1 MHDGRSADG
10 ECPLQDE
17 LISAAMPR
25 PWTGPSEGAC
35 SSSSRKR
42 NVGSSSSSKPP
53 GPRGPAPAET
63 CRPETAEYDYIVVGS
78 GPGGGPWLPTWPA
91 PATRPSW
98 SRLVTMK
105 APTPTPTWPRSSRA
119 PASRRACTGQSFY
132 VKHYDD
138 MERTLKNDHLVW
150 KKPNG
155 DLFVGPGGTEP
166 AGSEVLGVQ
175 YPRGATLGGS
185 SIINAG
191 AVHLPSD
198 SDWDLIKD
206 LTGDDSWSAA
216 HMRSLFAK
224 LERNTYLPAGTPG
237 HGKDGYLE
245 VTIGDGNQYLA
256 STQARD
262 ILAGMVQEI
271 GQDPAKLPELL
282 TADVNVLDP
291 QRDTTTGAFALP
303 FHVNATWGRYSAR
316 NRILDTMR
324 EGHPLSLKLNA
335 LASRVLFQPG
345 PPGPGQVPAPSGSS
359 TSTARART
367 KATCATTPARSP
379 PPPNRSAPRRSGIGA
394 ASDLAKLDIPVVADL
409 PGVGTNMQDNEEIG
423 IFGLAKENFTFATPA
438 GQTPDPVCTFQGD
451 AADPC
456 YALFLQGKGPY
467 TRAGPNSNAFMLKT
481 AHSPDGER
489 DALTFAGPFTFR
501 GFWPKT
507 PGQDFTE
514 PPNTWGMHAVKI
526 HPQNRAGTVKL
537 RSADPTDMPEINF
550 NYFTDGA
557 ATDLGALQDVVA
569 WGRRAFLNVP
579 ANSTGGAG
587 PVNITGPPCKDINK
601 TDGRCNDAAGK
612 ADEEFIRNQMF
623 GHHVTSTCA
632 IGADDD
638 ERAVLD
644 SKFRVRGVEGL
655 RVVDASVFPRIPG
668 AFPVVSV
675 YMVSEKASEDILG
688 GK

>member
-1 MHDGRSADG
+1 MPPRYDSGLPVRLASCSHKRDICSAQSPG
-10 ECPLQDE
+10 
-17 LISAAMPR
+17 
-25 PWTGPSEGAC
+25 
-35 SSSSRKR
+35 
-42 NVGSSSSSKPP
+42 PP
-53 GPRGPAPAET
+53 GPPSPPAPRGPAPGGQT
-63 CRPETAEYDYIVVGS
+63 CRPETAEYDYVVVGS
-78 GPGGGPWLPTWPA
+78 GPGGGPLA
-91 PATRPSW
+91 AN
-98 SRLVTMK
+98 L
-105 APTPTPTWPRSSRA
+105 ARA
-119 PASRRACTGQSFY
+119 GHKTLLLEAGDDESADPDTNVASFFKSTGIKDSLHCFY

-138 MERTLKNDHLVW
+138 MTRTLKNDHLVW

-155 DLFVGPGGTEP
+155 ELFVGPGGTEP
-166 AGSEVLGVQ
+166 KGSEVLGVQ

-191 AVHLPSD
+191 GVHLPSD
-198 SDWDLIKD
+198 SDWNLIKD
-206 LTGDDSWSAA
+206 ITGDDSWSAT
-216 HMRSLFAK
+216 HMRSLFEK
-224 LERNTYLPAGTPG
+224 MERNTYLPAGTPG

-245 VTIGDGNQYLA
+245 ITIGDGNQYLA
-256 STQARD
+256 SSQARD
-262 ILAGMVQEI
+262 VLSGMVEGI

-282 TADVNVLDP
+282 TADVNSLDP
-291 QRDTTTGAFALP
+291 KRDTTTGAFALP
-303 FHVNATWGRYSAR
+303 FHVNATWGRYSSR
-316 NRILDTMR
+316 NRILDTMK
-324 EGHPLSLKLNA
+324 EGKPLTLKLNA

-345 PPGPGQVPAPSGSS
+345 PSGQPPRAIGVEYLEGKSVYQGDLRHDASKKPAPK
-359 TSTARART
+359 RV
-367 KATCATTPARSP
+367 CAKKEVILAGGAFNTPQLLML
-379 PPPNRSAPRRSGIGA
+379 SGIGA
-394 ASDLAKLDIPVVADL
+394 ASDLTKLEIPVVADL

-423 IFGLAKENFTFATPA
+423 IFGLAKENFTFATAP
-438 GQTPDPVCTFQGD
+438 GQSPDPVCTFQGD

-489 DALTFAGPFTFR
+489 DALIFAGPFTFR

-514 PPNTWGMHAVKI
+514 PPNTWGMHAVKM

-569 WGRRAFLNVP
+569 WGRRAFLN
-579 ANSTGGAG
+579 
-587 PVNITGPPCKDINK
+587 
-601 TDGRCNDAAGK
+601 TDGRCNDSAGK
-612 ADEEFIRNQMF
+612 SDEEFIRNQMF

-632 IGADDD
+632 IGADADK
-638 ERAVLD
+638 RAVLD
-644 SKFRVRGVEGL
+644 SKFRVRGVSGL

>member
-1 MHDGRSADG
+1 MRGQSFPSLCGLLLAAASAT
-10 ECPLQDE
+10 
-17 LISAAMPR
+17 SAL
-25 PWTGPSEGAC
+25 PSPP
-35 SSSSRKR
+35 
-42 NVGSSSSSKPP
+42 GSP
-53 GPRGPAPAET
+53 GPRNPAPSDT
-63 CRPETAEYDYIVVGS
+63 CRPETAEYDYVVVGS
-78 GPGGGPWLPTWPA
+78 GPGGGPLAANLARAGHKTL
-91 PATRPSW
+91 
-98 SRLVTMK
+98 LVEAGDDESADPDTNV
-105 APTPTPTWPRSSRA
+105 
-119 PASRRACTGQSFY
+119 ASFFKSTGIKESLHWSFY

-166 AGSEVLGVQ
+166 KGSEVLGVQ

-191 AVHLPSD
+191 GVHLPAD
-198 SDWDLIKD
+198 SDWDFIKD
-206 LTGDDSWSAA
+206 ITGDDSWSAA
-216 HMRSLFAK
+216 HMRQLFEK
-224 LERNTYLPAGTPG
+224 MEKNTYLAAGTPG
-237 HGKDGYLE
+237 HGTEGYLE

-262 ILAGMVQEI
+262 ILSGMVQEI
-271 GQDPAKLPELL
+271 GQDPAKLPDLL
-282 TADVNVLDP
+282 TADVNELDP
-291 QRDTTTGAFALP
+291 ARDTTTGAFALP
-303 FHVNATWGRYSAR
+303 FHVNATWGRYSSR

-335 LASRVLFQPG
+335 LASRVLFQQG
-345 PPGPGQVPAPSGSS
+345 PPGPGQVP
-359 TSTARART
+359 RAIGIEYFEGKSAYQADLRHDAS
-367 KATCATTPARSP
+367 KTPA
-379 PPPNRSAPRRSGIGA
+379 APKQVCAKKEVILAGGAFNTPQLLMLSGIGP
-394 ASDLAKLDIPVVADL
+394 AKHNIPVVANL

-423 IFGLAKENFTFATPA
+423 IFGLAKENFTFTPPP
-438 GQTPDPVCTFQGD
+438 GQSQPDPVCTFQGD

-456 YALFLQGKGPY
+456 YALFLQGQGPY

-481 AHSPDGER
+481 AHSPGGER
-489 DALTFAGPFTFR
+489 DALVFAGPFTFR

-514 PPNTWGMHAVKI
+514 PPNTWGMHAVKM

-557 ATDLGALQDVVA
+557 ETDLGALQDVVA

-587 PVNITGPPCKDINK
+587 PMNITGPPCRDINK
-601 TDGRCNDAAGK
+601 ADGRCGDSAGK
-612 ADEEFIRNQMF
+612 SDEEFIRNQMF

-632 IGADDD
+632 IGADADK
-638 ERAVLD
+638 RAVLD
-644 SKFRVRGVEGL
+644 GQFRVRGVAGL

-668 AFPVVSV
+668 AFPVVLV

>member
-1 MHDGRSADG
+1 MRSHSFPSLCGLLLAAA
-10 ECPLQDE
+10 
-17 LISAAMPR
+17 SATSAL
-25 PWTGPSEGAC
+25 PS
-35 SSSSRKR
+35 
-42 NVGSSSSSKPP
+42 PP
-53 GPRGPAPAET
+53 GPPNPPGPPAPRDPAAGET
-63 CRPETAEYDYIVVGS
+63 CRPETAEYDYVVVGS
-78 GPGGGPWLPTWPA
+78 GPGGGPLA
-91 PATRPSW
+91 AN
-98 SRLVTMK
+98 L
-105 APTPTPTWPRSSRA
+105 ARA
-119 PASRRACTGQSFY
+119 GHKTLLLEAGDDESADPDTNVASFFKSTGIKESLHWSFY

-155 DLFVGPGGTEP
+155 ELFVGPGGTEP
-166 AGSEVLGVQ
+166 EGSEVLGVQ

-191 AVHLPSD
+191 GVHLPGD
-198 SDWDLIKD
+198 SDWDFIKD
-206 LTGDDSWSAA
+206 ITGDDTWSAT
-216 HMRSLFAK
+216 HMRSLFEK
-224 LERNTYLPAGTPG
+224 MEKNTYLPAGTPG

-262 ILAGMVQEI
+262 ILTGMVKEI

-282 TADVNVLDP
+282 TADVNSLDP
-291 QRDTTTGAFALP
+291 KRDTTTGAFALP
-303 FHVNATWGRYSAR
+303 FHVNATWGRYSSR

-335 LASRVLFQPG
+335 LVSRVLFQPG
-345 PPGPGQVPAPSGSS
+345 PPGQPQRAIGVEYLEGKSAYQGDLRHDGSKKPAPKQVCAKKEVILSGG
-359 TSTARART
+359 AFN
-367 KATCATTPARSP
+367 TPQLLML
-379 PPPNRSAPRRSGIGA
+379 SGIGA
-394 ASDLAKLDIPVVADL
+394 ASDLTKLQIPVVADL

-423 IFGLAKENFTFATPA
+423 IFGLAKENFTFATAP
-438 GQTPDPVCTFQGD
+438 GQDPDPVCTFQGD

-481 AHSPDGER
+481 DHSPDGER
-489 DALTFAGPFTFR
+489 DALIFAGPFTFR

-514 PPNTWGMHAVKI
+514 PPNTWGMHAVKM

-537 RSADPTDMPEINF
+537 RSSDPTDMPEINF

-557 ATDLGALQDVVA
+557 ETDLGALQDVVA
-569 WGRRAFLNVP
+569 WGRRAFLNV
-579 ANSTGGAG
+579 AADSEGGAG
-587 PVNITGPPCKDINK
+587 PVNITGPPCRDINR

-612 ADEEFIRNQMF
+612 SDEEFIRNQMF

-675 YMVSEKASEDILG
+675 YLVSEKASEDILG

>member
-1 MHDGRSADG
+1 
-10 ECPLQDE
+10 
-17 LISAAMPR
+17 
-25 PWTGPSEGAC
+25 
-35 SSSSRKR
+35 
-42 NVGSSSSSKPP
+42 
-53 GPRGPAPAET
+53 
-63 CRPETAEYDYIVVGS
+63 
-78 GPGGGPWLPTWPA
+78 
-91 PATRPSW
+91 
-98 SRLVTMK
+98 
-105 APTPTPTWPRSSRA
+105 
-119 PASRRACTGQSFY
+119 
-132 VKHYDD
+132 

-155 DLFVGPGGTEP
+155 ELFVGPGGTEP
-166 AGSEVLGVQ
+166 EGSEVLGVQ

-206 LTGDDSWSAA
+206 ITGDDSWSAA
-216 HMRSLFAK
+216 HMRSLFEK
-224 LERNTYLPAGTPG
+224 MEKNTYLPAGTPG

-262 ILAGMVQEI
+262 ILTGMVKEI

-282 TADVNVLDP
+282 TADVNSLDP
-291 QRDTTTGAFALP
+291 KRDTTTGAFALP

-316 NRILDTMR
+316 NRILDTMK

-345 PPGPGQVPAPSGSS
+345 SSGQPQRAIGVEYLEAKSAYQGDLRHDASQKPAPKQVC
-359 TSTARART
+359 ARKEVILAGG
-367 KATCATTPARSP
+367 AFNTPQLLML
-379 PPPNRSAPRRSGIGA
+379 SGIGA
-394 ASDLAKLDIPVVADL
+394 APDLAKLRIPVVADL

-423 IFGLAKENFTFATPA
+423 IFGLAQENFTFAPA
-438 GQTPDPVCTFQGD
+438 PGQAPDPVCTFQGD

-481 AHSPDGER
+481 DHSPDGER
-489 DALTFAGPFTFR
+489 DALVFAGPFTFR

-514 PPNTWGMHAVKI
+514 PPNTWGMHAVRM

-550 NYFTDGA
+550 RYFTDGA

-569 WGRRAFLNVP
+569 WGRRAFLRVP
-579 ANSTGGAG
+579 ADSAGGAG
-587 PVNITGPPCKDINK
+587 PVNITGPPCRDINPA
-601 TDGRCNDAAGK
+601 DGRCHDNSGK
-612 ADEEFIRNQMF
+612 SDEEFIRNQMF

-638 ERAVLD
+638 ETAVLD

-668 AFPVVSV
+668 AFPVVAV
-675 YMVSEKASEDILG
+675 YLASEKASEDILG